1 MELIKINIT
10 KNAVIITPDKRLLV
24 IEKGPRCIST
34 SGAKEIVIE
43 TIVSLHMD
51 YSQASLDKHKQFKG
65 KIGISS
71 KFGTITTREDLSIAY
86 TPGVAAV
93 STLLSQKPELAYDYS
108 IKSNSVA
115 VVSDGSAV
123 LGLGNIGP
131 LGALPVMEGKALLF
145 KEFANIDAYPIVLD
159 TQDPDEIINIVKNIA
174 PGFGGINLE
183 DFSAPNCFYI
193 ENKLKQILNIPVMH
207 DDQHG
212 TAIVVLA
219 ALINS
224 LKLSGRSPETTTV
237 TIVGAGAAG
246 TAIAKLLL
254 QYGINDIVMVD
265 SKGIISKDRYD
276 LNESKKEFL
285 LFTNPQNLSGDLSAA
300 VANRDVFVGVSGP
313 NLLTPDMVKSMAPK
327 PLIFAM
333 ANPTPEIDPQ
343 VARDAGAFI
352 VGTGRSDYPNQINN
366 VLAFP
371 GIFRGALDN
380 RVAKITDDM
389 KLAAAKAIASYLPES
404 ELTVDNIIPS
414 PLDKGVAACVAAVIK

>member
-1 MELIKINIT
+1 
-10 KNAVIITPDKRLLV
+10 
-24 IEKGPRCIST
+24 
-34 SGAKEIVIE
+34 
-43 TIVSLHMD
+43 MD